1 MSLAT
6 SVLPQL
12 VAELH
17 SYDREERGQALVQLA
32 QVVDTSQPAEA
43 IELAEY
49 LRAVNAFADLVD
61 FVDDPDPLMHQTAL
75 LLVGNFASDA
85 FDSQSALTKA
95 QLKEVG
101 AFERIMPHVY
111 ATEWI
116 TLVYALGAVQNLCT
130 DLDYVNVMQQAGIV
144 SRLHELSASGDAQLG
159 RYAAGCLANMREAIL
174 AGAAQQQWRVRRAH
188 AAATVIQANARMISA
203 VKLASQLREQRRHKL
218 EKSESP
224 EQLMIKNLM
233 AEVAE
238 LRREVGLPVGA
249 MQHVAL
255 DGFTPADAQNLADTT
270 KARLMEENRQL
281 RAEREKYWREE
292 AETRWRREWEEER
305 AKEDGAKQKV
315 LDADPQ
321 TVARKRQKAEM
332 LANMEKAKKLAEEP
346 TSLLAMGKNKREA
359 EARERA
365 EQDLKEQQLREAHA
379 RVVAETQLRL
389 SVDALAVKGG
399 DMDLDALRAAIEQ
412 AKEARADPTEIGR
425 AEVRLEAEEKCRKME
440 AKLTE
445 EIKQKSK
452 EAAETARL
460 EAEVI
465 AAKHAAE
472 VMSQMK
478 EQAKRDAERTEAL
491 RAELLQA
498 RAAEAAAAEEA
509 ERARTAAGDAETA
522 ALKAEV
528 RKAQMD
534 SDRAQRETAHAQ
546 AQLQAQRELADQ
558 TQQGIHTLEE
568 AARRQN
574 EAMQRQN
581 EQMAKASEESAESQ
595 ARLQSLAASLRSAVG
610 PSATPHRQPSVQALA
625 SLMQQQ
631 AAQPGPHSQ
640 PAASSGASAQQ
651 SAAATRAASTA
662 AQKAADAGLSPV
674 AAAAAAAAAGSAA
687 AKGITAEESAVAGQA
702 AGAAADKAA
711 KEGLSAV
718 AATAAATAAGNAAM
732 SGATAEQT
740 VAAGR
745 AAGAAAEKAT
755 NEGMSPVAAAAAA
768 DAAGAAVASGATAE
782 QSAAAA
788 KAASAASEEA
798 ASSAFAVTSTAGVPT
813 VAVDAGVQ
821 PSAPIQVSADSTVG
835 FEVSLGTPPQ
845 SVLPAV
851 MQAPVSSAGQV
862 PPQAAASSGPSPAA
876 RAALALG
883 KAAAEAKAQRK
894 VAAAQAEQVAARAE
908 QEARHA
914 AQLEQAAAKARD
926 SEAALNAQRRAAED
940 EAARTQQAMRKAEA
954 QKAAVLALKQEAEA
968 EVRAAKEMA
977 AKAAASA
984 ASVQEA
990 SAAQAA
996 QAATAAK
1003 VAAEAVAKAQADRDA
1018 MAESKDDAAKQAA
1031 EAAVAAAMRVA
1042 KAAETERDAAAAVV
1056 IASAQEA
1063 SSAQAAEAA
1072 ATAKAAAAMF
1082 AAAEADRAARAEADA
1097 AAAAAARAAQAEAMD
1112 AAGKRAAEEAVTAAM
1127 RAAKTA
1133 ETERNAAVAAVDEQE
1148 RAREAEERASSQARA
1163 AELASDV
1170 KIDIGGEFYAPGSP
1184 TQLMFDPGSPQM
1196 MFAPPGSPPSQMMF
1210 ATAQETAAQQ
1220 AEMVRAIQVQID
1232 QQVRQAQAKAEM
1244 AAKAVAEAAAAEMTE
1259 RLKKDLDRTEER
1271 RKEMQKAQ
1279 RELQQKLESAEQE
1292 LMQQRAQ
1299 ATQLQARA
1307 ERGRAQL
1314 SEELLLLTKE
1324 AAKEF
1329 ANEAEARATGENA
1342 QALVTLRED
1351 VMRKDEMIIREAAAQ
1366 REELMQQMDMFA
1378 DQHEGMRTELYNTKR
1393 LREAM
1398 RNNFGSANVIIAKV
1412 KEADEWQGQME
1423 RLCLGGTGDNARKHL
1438 EALQAEQL
1446 EKMNAQEE
1454 ELTHKQLAS
1463 KLINLESD
1471 WREAEEHELRRRH
1484 TYNDQRHQEYIKTE
1498 RAEAEIRA
1506 ARMRN
1511 AKTIKAIKAASHEQ
1525 MEQLQTGKQQEV
1537 RRSRSTAALRVP
1549 TLPKLS
1555 PSPSLPN
1562 LGERQTDGPV
1572 LVHASVQ
1579 NTGPGRFG
1587 RNEMSWVTVAGEGDR
1602 REARGVLQTAVW
1614 QAYEGY
1620 LLSDAE
1626 LKALR
1631 SHVQETSSAGRV
1643 FPMRSKSR
1651 GGKASTKESPMRVES
1666 VSGSTNDSPPG
1677 PLGLFGGS
1685 PPSRLRRGIEARSKG
1700 EIAASLRK
1708 STDSAGE
1715 FPGEG
1720 EFDRL
1725 FPQLPDRACATPG
1738 SRASS
1743 RRWVA
1748 TPMTPATRS
1757 SSPLRTRGSDAMGT
1771 SLCSSPDRASMPQ
1784 SRQALTT
1791 AGSAFPPP
1799 SRSLA
1804 ARPTTTSPASPPLS
1818 PRPTSTPCDGHAYHL
1833 ELMRARQR
1841 SPRRAASPPRDA
1853 SPTKPKSR
1861 ATSPTKVSTLP
1872 VLQQGPDFLLRR
1884 GVDAWVYYDM
1894 FN

>member
-1 MSLAT
+1 M
-6 SVLPQL
+6 
-12 VAELH
+12 
-17 SYDREERGQALVQLA
+17 
-32 QVVDTSQPAEA
+32 
-43 IELAEY
+43 
-49 LRAVNAFADLVD
+49 
-61 FVDDPDPLMHQTAL
+61 
-75 LLVGNFASDA
+75 
-85 FDSQSALTKA
+85 
-95 QLKEVG
+95 
-101 AFERIMPHVY
+101 
-111 ATEWI
+111 
-116 TLVYALGAVQNLCT
+116 
-130 DLDYVNVMQQAGIV
+130 
-144 SRLHELSASGDAQLG
+144 
-159 RYAAGCLANMREAIL
+159 
-174 AGAAQQQWRVRRAH
+174 
-188 AAATVIQANARMISA
+188 
-203 VKLASQLREQRRHKL
+203 
-218 EKSESP
+218 
-224 EQLMIKNLM
+224 
-233 AEVAE
+233 
-238 LRREVGLPVGA
+238 
-249 MQHVAL
+249 
-255 DGFTPADAQNLADTT
+255 
-270 KARLMEENRQL
+270 
-281 RAEREKYWREE
+281 
-292 AETRWRREWEEER
+292 
-305 AKEDGAKQKV
+305 
-315 LDADPQ
+315 
-321 TVARKRQKAEM
+321 
-332 LANMEKAKKLAEEP
+332 
-346 TSLLAMGKNKREA
+346 
-359 EARERA
+359 
-365 EQDLKEQQLREAHA
+365 
-379 RVVAETQLRL
+379 
-389 SVDALAVKGG
+389 
-399 DMDLDALRAAIEQ
+399 
-412 AKEARADPTEIGR
+412 
-425 AEVRLEAEEKCRKME
+425 
-440 AKLTE
+440 
-445 EIKQKSK
+445 
-452 EAAETARL
+452 
-460 EAEVI
+460 
-465 AAKHAAE
+465 
-472 VMSQMK
+472 
-478 EQAKRDAERTEAL
+478 
-491 RAELLQA
+491 
-498 RAAEAAAAEEA
+498 
-509 ERARTAAGDAETA
+509 
-522 ALKAEV
+522 
-528 RKAQMD
+528 
-534 SDRAQRETAHAQ
+534 
-546 AQLQAQRELADQ
+546 
-558 TQQGIHTLEE
+558 
-568 AARRQN
+568 
-574 EAMQRQN
+574 
-581 EQMAKASEESAESQ
+581 
-595 ARLQSLAASLRSAVG
+595 
-610 PSATPHRQPSVQALA
+610 
-625 SLMQQQ
+625 
-631 AAQPGPHSQ
+631 
-640 PAASSGASAQQ
+640 
-651 SAAATRAASTA
+651 
-662 AQKAADAGLSPV
+662 
-674 AAAAAAAAAGSAA
+674 
-687 AKGITAEESAVAGQA
+687 
-702 AGAAADKAA
+702 
-711 KEGLSAV
+711 
-718 AATAAATAAGNAAM
+718 
-732 SGATAEQT
+732 
-740 VAAGR
+740 
-745 AAGAAAEKAT
+745 
-755 NEGMSPVAAAAAA
+755 
-768 DAAGAAVASGATAE
+768 
-782 QSAAAA
+782 
-788 KAASAASEEA
+788 
-798 ASSAFAVTSTAGVPT
+798 PT

-835 FEVSLGTPPQ
+835 FEVSLGTTPQ
-845 SVLPAV
+845 SVLPVV
-851 MQAPVSSAGQV
+851 MQAPVSSVGQV

-894 VAAAQAEQVAARAE
+894 VAAAQAEQAAARAE

-940 EAARTQQAMRKAEA
+940 EAARTQQAMRKAEE
-954 QKAAVLALKQEAEA
+954 QKAAALALKQEAEA

-1003 VAAEAVAKAQADRDA
+1003 VAAEAVAKAEADRDA

-1042 KAAETERDAAAAVV
+1042 KAAETERDAAAAVA

-1072 ATAKAAAAMF
+1072 ATAKAAAAAF

-1112 AAGKRAAEEAVTAAM
+1112 AAGKRAVEEAVTAAM

-1133 ETERNAAVAAVDEQE
+1133 ETERNAAVAAVNEQE

-1170 KIDIGGEFYAPGSP
+1170 KIDIGGEFYAPGEFYQPGSP

-1196 MFAPPGSPPSQMMF
+1196 MFAPPGSPSQMMF

-1299 ATQLQARA
+1299 ATQLQAQA

-1314 SEELLLLTKE
+1314 SEELLLTKE

-1351 VMRKDEMIIREAAAQ
+1351 VMRKDETIIREAAAQ
-1366 REELMQQMDMFA
+1366 REELTQQMDMFA

-1454 ELTHKQLAS
+1454 ELTHKQLTS

-1484 TYNDQRHQEYIKTE
+1484 TYNDQRHQEYMKNE

-1579 NTGPGRFG
+1579 NAGPGRFD

-1626 LKALR
+1626 LKALT

-1643 FPMRSKSR
+1643 FSMRSKSR

-1708 STDSAGE
+1708 STDSTGE

-1720 EFDRL
+1720 ECDRL
-1725 FPQLPDRACATPG
+1725 FPQLPDRASATPG
-1738 SRASS
+1738 SRATS

-1818 PRPTSTPCDGHAYHL
+1818 PRPTFTPCDGHAYHL

-1861 ATSPTKVSTLP
+1861 TTSPTKVSTLP
-1872 VLQQGPDFLLRR
+1872 VLQQGPDFSLRR

>member
-1 MSLAT
+1 
-6 SVLPQL
+6 
-12 VAELH
+12 
-17 SYDREERGQALVQLA
+17 
-32 QVVDTSQPAEA
+32 
-43 IELAEY
+43 
-49 LRAVNAFADLVD
+49 
-61 FVDDPDPLMHQTAL
+61 
-75 LLVGNFASDA
+75 
-85 FDSQSALTKA
+85 
-95 QLKEVG
+95 
-101 AFERIMPHVY
+101 
-111 ATEWI
+111 
-116 TLVYALGAVQNLCT
+116 
-130 DLDYVNVMQQAGIV
+130 
-144 SRLHELSASGDAQLG
+144 
-159 RYAAGCLANMREAIL
+159 
-174 AGAAQQQWRVRRAH
+174 
-188 AAATVIQANARMISA
+188 
-203 VKLASQLREQRRHKL
+203 
-218 EKSESP
+218 
-224 EQLMIKNLM
+224 
-233 AEVAE
+233 
-238 LRREVGLPVGA
+238 
-249 MQHVAL
+249 
-255 DGFTPADAQNLADTT
+255 
-270 KARLMEENRQL
+270 
-281 RAEREKYWREE
+281 
-292 AETRWRREWEEER
+292 
-305 AKEDGAKQKV
+305 
-315 LDADPQ
+315 
-321 TVARKRQKAEM
+321 
-332 LANMEKAKKLAEEP
+332 
-346 TSLLAMGKNKREA
+346 
-359 EARERA
+359 
-365 EQDLKEQQLREAHA
+365 
-379 RVVAETQLRL
+379 
-389 SVDALAVKGG
+389 
-399 DMDLDALRAAIEQ
+399 
-412 AKEARADPTEIGR
+412 
-425 AEVRLEAEEKCRKME
+425 
-440 AKLTE
+440 
-445 EIKQKSK
+445 
-452 EAAETARL
+452 
-460 EAEVI
+460 
-465 AAKHAAE
+465 
-472 VMSQMK
+472 
-478 EQAKRDAERTEAL
+478 
-491 RAELLQA
+491 
-498 RAAEAAAAEEA
+498 
-509 ERARTAAGDAETA
+509 
-522 ALKAEV
+522 
-528 RKAQMD
+528 
-534 SDRAQRETAHAQ
+534 
-546 AQLQAQRELADQ
+546 
-558 TQQGIHTLEE
+558 
-568 AARRQN
+568 
-574 EAMQRQN
+574 
-581 EQMAKASEESAESQ
+581 
-595 ARLQSLAASLRSAVG
+595 
-610 PSATPHRQPSVQALA
+610 
-625 SLMQQQ
+625 
-631 AAQPGPHSQ
+631 
-640 PAASSGASAQQ
+640 
-651 SAAATRAASTA
+651 
-662 AQKAADAGLSPV
+662 
-674 AAAAAAAAAGSAA
+674 
-687 AKGITAEESAVAGQA
+687 
-702 AGAAADKAA
+702 
-711 KEGLSAV
+711 
-718 AATAAATAAGNAAM
+718 
-732 SGATAEQT
+732 
-740 VAAGR
+740 
-745 AAGAAAEKAT
+745 
-755 NEGMSPVAAAAAA
+755 
-768 DAAGAAVASGATAE
+768 
-782 QSAAAA
+782 
-788 KAASAASEEA
+788 
-798 ASSAFAVTSTAGVPT
+798 
-813 VAVDAGVQ
+813 
-821 PSAPIQVSADSTVG
+821 
-835 FEVSLGTPPQ
+835 
-845 SVLPAV
+845 
-851 MQAPVSSAGQV
+851 
-862 PPQAAASSGPSPAA
+862 
-876 RAALALG
+876 
-883 KAAAEAKAQRK
+883 
-894 VAAAQAEQVAARAE
+894 
-908 QEARHA
+908 
-914 AQLEQAAAKARD
+914 
-926 SEAALNAQRRAAED
+926 
-940 EAARTQQAMRKAEA
+940 
-954 QKAAVLALKQEAEA
+954 
-968 EVRAAKEMA
+968 
-977 AKAAASA
+977 
-984 ASVQEA
+984 
-990 SAAQAA
+990 
-996 QAATAAK
+996 
-1003 VAAEAVAKAQADRDA
+1003 
-1018 MAESKDDAAKQAA
+1018 
-1031 EAAVAAAMRVA
+1031 
-1042 KAAETERDAAAAVV
+1042 
-1056 IASAQEA
+1056 
-1063 SSAQAAEAA
+1063 
-1072 ATAKAAAAMF
+1072 
-1082 AAAEADRAARAEADA
+1082 
-1097 AAAAAARAAQAEAMD
+1097 
-1112 AAGKRAAEEAVTAAM
+1112 
-1127 RAAKTA
+1127 
-1133 ETERNAAVAAVDEQE
+1133 
-1148 RAREAEERASSQARA
+1148 
-1163 AELASDV
+1163 
-1170 KIDIGGEFYAPGSP
+1170 
-1184 TQLMFDPGSPQM
+1184 
-1196 MFAPPGSPPSQMMF
+1196 MMF

-1259 RLKKDLDRTEER
+1259 QLKKDLDRTEER

-1351 VMRKDEMIIREAAAQ
+1351 VMRKDETIIREAAAQ

-1423 RLCLGGTGDNARKHL
+1423 RLCLGGAGDNARKHL

-1454 ELTHKQLAS
+1454 ELTHKQLTS

-1579 NTGPGRFG
+1579 NTGPGRFD

-1784 SRQALTT
+1784 SRQSLTT

-1818 PRPTSTPCDGHAYHL
+1818 PRPTFTPCDGHAYHL